1 MAHHNYQFTI
11 SYSQIPSP
19 VPMSPFVTNF
29 KTNTPFLLSNDCME
43 EQYVIFN
50 ISFAETM

>member
-1 MAHHNYQFTI
+1 MAHHNYHFTI

-29 KTNTPFLLSNDCME
+29 TTNTPFVLSNDYME
-43 EQYVIFN
+43 TQYVIFE